1 MNVTDPPWLQPAGRF
16 VQYPATRT
24 STQIWDSDT
33 VLFAGPKLEARSAEF
48 RLSSGL
54 VFNWRWWPNFP
65 DNAKGLMNLKAV
77 TEHSRRSKKTTT
89 PSMMSFK
96 NIYVAD
102 CMFLL
107 NSCKLK
113 KMHVFVLVSIEALL
127 YPEMYILSLP
137 VVSWFGS
144 N

>member
-1 MNVTDPPWLQPAGRF
+1 
-16 VQYPATRT
+16 
-24 STQIWDSDT
+24 
-33 VLFAGPKLEARSAEF
+33 
-48 RLSSGL
+48 
-54 VFNWRWWPNFP
+54 
-65 DNAKGLMNLKAV
+65 
-77 TEHSRRSKKTTT
+77 
-89 PSMMSFK
+89 MSFK

-113 KMHVFVLVSIEALL
+113 KMHVFVLVSIESLL

-137 VVSWFGS
+137 VVLWFGP